1 MRGCGVVERVPLTL
15 ADLTELLQYI
25 PADDRDTWLQ
35 VGMGIKAEF
44 ASAGFDAWD
53 TWSATGAGYN
63 AGDAKT
69 VWRSFRKA
77 GTGMGTVIKL
87 AKDNGWRPR
96 REPMTAEE
104 KRRLNAEAEARRAV
118 RQAEIEADE
127 ARASVMRE
135 AVASACELIWTKHC
149 KPQGESPYLERKQVG
164 AFGVGFF
171 HYTVVLSID
180 DERQRCDVWVGS
192 ETREFFANLPKP
204 RPDSISFLMFK
215 KGSIAIPLRDAAGKL
230 WSLQAIN
237 EQGTKLF
244 PKYGHKAGCRHVL
257 GELDGATVIGEAE
270 GYATAASVHMAMG
283 WPVAMALDS
292 GNMPA
297 VARDLA
303 AQCPGA
309 LLVVAG
315 DDDPTKPGNPGRK
328 KAEAAAGEVGGI
340 AAFPTLP
347 AEGEAG
353 QDWNDVHVA
362 WGLEAVA
369 QQLGAAV
376 AAGKPSPAPSADEA
390 AAPAGSS
397 ATGGEGAGFTPEQ
410 VLRRFALVE
419 GTTQVW
425 DQDKKAAMKK
435 TAFEALVGKPLAKTW
450 LDDTNKKLIGA
461 DAVRE
466 IEQARRMAGKKAGA
480 LGMPPTERYV
490 YIDGTKDVWDREKKR
505 RIPEGAVKMALGDA
519 YALWL
524 NSAERRT
531 VDVDHI
537 VFDPTMTKDPATY
550 INTFEG
556 LPLEPVRDDA
566 ACENLR
572 WLISFLCNH
581 DGKALDWLTKW
592 LAFPLQHPGAKLDT
606 AVLMHSVMEGSGKSL
621 FFADTMGALY
631 GQYAATV
638 GQTQL
643 ESNFNAWQSRKLWA
657 VFEEVVS
664 RDQRYNQVGKIK
676 HLITGKTVRM
686 ESKFINGWEEANHMN
701 AVFLSNE
708 ILPWPISDS
717 DRRLLVM
724 WPQETL
730 PPERQQAIGR
740 ELANGG
746 VAALYAWLLAV
757 DLGDFNERTR
767 PPHTDARQRLVALSR
782 AGWQTFLHQWR
793 TQELGRG
800 LWGGCLSSD
809 LYSLFLEWCQRNR
822 EHAMSQTKFSL
833 FISSEV
839 EKTARP
845 IPWTDGNS
853 RRFGA
858 FFIPDDPNS
867 SLPPSLTSAALGQL
881 VKDWRAKA
889 REAGWDVDGWD
900 HVKGKAA

>member
-1 MRGCGVVERVPLTL
+1 MRGCVVGESVPLTL
-15 ADLTELLQYI
+15 NDLAELLTFI
-25 PADDRDTWLQ
+25 HADDRDTWLA
-35 VGMGIKAEF
+35 VAMGVKAEF
-44 ASAGFDAWD
+44 GEAGFDAWD
-53 TWSATGAGYN
+53 AWSQSGDGYK
-63 AGDAKT
+63 AADARS
-69 VWRSFRKA
+69 VWKSCRKR

-87 AKDNGWRPR
+87 AKDNGWSPR
-96 REPMTAEE
+96 REPITAEE

-118 RQAEIEADE
+118 RQAEVEADE
-127 ARASVMRE
+127 ARSAVMRE
-135 AVASACELIWTKHC
+135 AVASACQLIWGKHC
-149 KPQGESPYLERKQVG
+149 KPQGTSPYLERKQVG

-171 HYTVVLSID
+171 HYTVVLAID
-180 DERQRCDVWVGS
+180 DARQRCDVWVGS

-215 KGSIAIPLRDAAGKL
+215 VGTIAVPLRDAAGKL

-244 PKYGHKAGCRHVL
+244 PKYGRKAGCYHVL
-257 GELDGATVIGEAE
+257 GELAGAPIIAEAE
-270 GYATAASVHMAMG
+270 GYATAASVRMAMG
-283 WPVAMALDS
+283 WPVALAIDS
-292 GNMPA
+292 GNVPA
-297 VARDLA
+297 VAQALR
-303 AQCPGA
+303 AQCPDA
-309 LLVVAG
+309 QLMIAG
-315 DDDPTKPGNPGRK
+315 DDDPTVKGNPGRT
-328 KAEAAAGEVGGI
+328 KAEAAAAQVAAV
-340 AAFPTLP
+340 AAFPLMP
-347 AEGEAG
+347 DKG
-353 QDWNDVHVA
+353 QGGDWNDLHVSG
-362 WGLEAVA
+362 GLEAVA
-369 QQLGAAV
+369 AQLDAAL
-376 AAGKPSPAPSADEA
+376 AAGEPSPAPSEAEA

-397 ATGGEGAGFTPEQ
+397 DTGGQGAGLTGEQ

-419 GTTQVW
+419 GTTHVW
-425 DQDKKAAMKK
+425 DQDKKTVMKK
-435 TAFEALVGKPLAKTW
+435 TAFEALVTKPLAKAW
-450 LDDTNKKLIGA
+450 MEDTGKKLIGA

-466 IEQARRMAGKKAGA
+466 IEQARRMAGKKATA
-480 LGMPPTERYV
+480 LGMTPIERYV

-581 DGKALDWLTKW
+581 EAAPLEWLTKW
-592 LAFPLQHPGAKLDT
+592 LAYPLQHPGAKLDT

-621 FFADTMGALY
+621 LFADAFGALY
-631 GQYAATV
+631 GPYAATV

-717 DRRLLVM
+717 DRRFLVM
-724 WPQETL
+724 WPLETL
-730 PPERQQAIGR
+730 PEERQRAIGA

-767 PPHTDARQRLVALSR
+767 PPKTEARQRLVALSR
-782 AGWQTFLHQWR
+782 AGWQTFLHQW
-793 TQELGRG
+793 QCGELGRE
-800 LWGGCLSSD
+800 LWGACLSTD
-809 LYSLFLEWCQRNR
+809 LYAMFLEWCQRNR
-822 EHAMSQTKFSL
+822 EHSMSQTKFSL

-839 EKTARP
+839 EKTRP
-845 IPWTDGNS
+845 IPWTEGAN
-853 RRFGA
+853 RRFAA
-858 FFIPDDPNS
+858 FFFPSDPDS
-867 SLPPSLTSAALGQL
+867 SLPPSMNAAALGQH
-881 VKDWRAKA
+881 VAQWRGKAKL
-889 REAGWDVDGWD
+889 AGWDVDGWD
-900 HVKGKAA
+900 HLKKVAA